1 MSYMHTDDPPRG
13 EICMW
18 GPSIMPAYFLN
29 KEKTDE
35 SLINGWLHTGDVGVI
50 NQNGS
55 VRIIDRAKNIFK
67 LS

>member
-1 MSYMHTDDPPRG
+1 MSYMHTDN
-13 EICMW
+13 MW